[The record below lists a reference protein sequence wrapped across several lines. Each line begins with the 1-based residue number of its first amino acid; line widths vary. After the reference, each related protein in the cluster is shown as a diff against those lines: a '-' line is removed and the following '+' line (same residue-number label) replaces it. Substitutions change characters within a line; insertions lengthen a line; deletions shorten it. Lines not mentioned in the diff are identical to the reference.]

1 MAAPGVDS
9 MGRRSWPSTC
19 PVCRAQ
25 GGRSQTHWCCPGQ
38 GRGAAGGTGEGAAA
52 AVAGDMEPA
61 AAAVG
66 GSGDVAAEDT
76 QGTRVKQF

>member
-1 MAAPGVDS
+1 MAPGVDS

-19 PVCRAQ
+19 PVCPGQ
-25 GGRSQTHWCCPGQ
+25 GGRSQTRWCCLCQ
-38 GRGAAGGTGEGAAA
+38 GRGAAGGRGE
-52 AVAGDMEPA
+52 EPA

-66 GSGDVAAEDT
+66 DMEPAVAVAGDSGDVAAEGT